1 MKGFGAQ
8 RREQGTM
15 SKWQER
21 FSQKIGMVKEV
32 SCSQFETT
40 AKESLEPVFEQYR
53 EFTSQQGLTAAIPV
67 SRPGIRTYKF
77 SMTENAYV
85 LMSFRFAGFEHCEMQ
100 GEVFVPGA
108 DRNKLTPEH
117 VELVN
122 FDVGWVRRMFEQT
135 LDAFIDAFVQS
146 LKASEAVLIRA

>member
-1 MKGFGAQ
+1 
-8 RREQGTM
+8 M

-21 FSQKIGMVKEV
+21 FTQKIGMVKEA
-32 SCSQFETT
+32 SCGQFETT
-40 AKESLEPVFEQYR
+40 AKQCLEPVFEEFR
-53 EFTSQQGLTAAIPV
+53 EFTAQQGLTATIPV
-67 SRPGIRTYKF
+67 ARPGIRTYKF

-108 DRNKLTPEH
+108 DRHKLTPEH

-122 FDVGWVRRMFEQT
+122 FDVGWVRRMIEQT
-135 LDAFIDAFVQS
+135 LDCFIDAFVES
-146 LKASEAVLIRA
+146 LKTSDAVLVRA